1 MICPNCNKKT
11 ASIKSQI
18 LKGKLLDGC
27 DDCLPQQYQQGSG
40 TTAQYYRRQMQTKHR
55 QNLAQ
60 PVDPREFI
68 KAFPDKARE
77 MYSDETYRKYST

>member
-1 MICPNCNKKT
+1 M
-11 ASIKSQI
+11 KSQI
-18 LKGKLLDGC
+18 LKGKLLEGC

-55 QNLAQ
+55 QSLAQ

-68 KAFPDKARE
+68 AAYPEKARK
-77 MYSDETYRKYST
+77 MYSDEVYRKYST